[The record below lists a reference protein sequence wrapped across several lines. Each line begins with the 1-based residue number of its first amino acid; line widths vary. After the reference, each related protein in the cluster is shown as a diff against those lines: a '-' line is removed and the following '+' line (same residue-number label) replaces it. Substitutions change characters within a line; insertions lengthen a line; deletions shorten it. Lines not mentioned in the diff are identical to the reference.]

1 MSNTKLKVVSTTNT
15 PTEAD
20 ELTARLEAQLQEI
33 THKKR
38 LADNRAVFI
47 EKKNS
52 LQEFKKLIDSE
63 INSGNFETSKFKLT
77 FSSSQG
83 SYRDEEK
90 FTISNSELI
99 LFFIGALTLQIEG
112 KVKSIEADLIG

>member
-1 MSNTKLKVVSTTNT
+1 MDKKLKIVSTTNV
-15 PTEAD
+15 EAD

-47 EKKNS
+47 DKRNS
-52 LQEFKKLIDSE
+52 LQEFKKVIESDV
-63 INSGNFETSKFKLT
+63 NSGNFETSKFKLT

-83 SYRDEEK
+83 NYREEEK
-90 FTISNSELI
+90 FTISNAELI
-99 LFFIGALTLQIEG
+99 SFFIDALTLQIDS
-112 KVKSIEADLIG
+112 KVKSIESDLIG